1 MRVLLFL
8 PLKWGNYLVRI
19 RSLLISSFCFD
30 ILGNTQEVQMTP
42 SPEKSN
48 LLNISLPPD
57 VFNDIYGDHGGSID
71 FDSQET
77 ILPDS
82 QPALES
88 QNGSWKKERS
98 CELKICTSNL
108 PRHYYSVRIRS
119 SAQQLRKEP

>member
-1 MRVLLFL
+1 MTF
-8 PLKWGNYLVRI
+8 
-19 RSLLISSFCFD
+19 
-30 ILGNTQEVQMTP
+30 LGNTTQEVQLTP

-82 QPALES
+82 QPASLET
-88 QNGSWKKERS
+88 QNGTLEERCS
-98 CELKICTSNL
+98 ELK
-108 PRHYYSVRIRS
+108 VWV
-119 SAQQLRKEP
+119 